1 MIDPQTPLEVEDAAL
16 YAIAFGL
23 VRSFNGLVDWGEP
36 IDFRYENDV
45 KHVFRLPVAALAL
58 PGQTAQ

>member
-45 KHVFRLPVAALAL
+45 KHVFRLPV
-58 PGQTAQ
+58 QK

>member
-1 MIDPQTPLEVEDAAL
+1 MDKSSDGGVMIDPLAPLEVEDAAL

-23 VRSFNGLVDWGEP
+23 VRSMNGLVDWGEP

-45 KHVFRLPVAALAL
+45 KHVFRLPV
-58 PGQTAQ
+58 QK